1 MLPADQI
8 ALRVVIPV
16 QTARASITVNK
27 VRIQEDVQ
35 ESHLVNCQLIKFI
48 QFLDN
53 KRSTLFFRLLKS

>member
-1 MLPADQI
+1 MLPADQT
-8 ALRVVIPV
+8 APRVVIPDCE
-16 QTARASITVNK
+16 ASITVNK

-35 ESHLVNCQLIKFI
+35 ESHLVNCQSIKFI